1 MRQRWAFRAGVL
13 GVYGG
18 ADTKEGHHATIQVLT
33 AAVVDLVGGK
43 QEIGVSY
50 DGHGGHGGSYSGS

>member
-33 AAVVDLVGGK
+33 VAVMDFVGAK
-43 QEIGVSY
+43 LEIGVSY
-50 DGHGGHGGSYSGS
+50 DGHGGYGGGYSGS